1 MIDKIFR
8 LVKLLY
14 RATPSWLRILVG
26 ITISGVL
33 AWLAFREQNLEE
45 VITAFKG
52 YPVWSALLGLLLFF
66 ISLWFRAIRW
76 RVLLI
81 DEKTSTFQLF
91 LTQNAGTGINNVLP
105 IRILSEPIQLALV
118 TKRYGMKAS
127 TALATLVTEHVLDV
141 FATASL
147 MGLGVLLL
155 PEIRGFSLQMV
166 GSLVL
171 FTVSLAVLFL
181 VARGGIPGLPFIG
194 RLPYIQQWTEA
205 MASLRSEPKRLLLSF
220 VSTII
225 HWLCLGASG
234 WVLADALGMD
244 LHFLAVVVMIVAA
257 TFFVNSIPSA
267 PGALGTFE
275 YAIHITLGFFGFT
288 GGAVVPFSLS
298 MHVILFVPPA
308 CIAMFVVPQLGLG
321 LFDLRRGLS
330 KSDLSDKDDLNNQKN
345 D

>member
-14 RATPSWLRILVG
+14 RETPSWLRILVG

-155 PEIRGFSLQMV
+155 
-166 GSLVL
+166 
-171 FTVSLAVLFL
+171 
-181 VARGGIPGLPFIG
+181 
-194 RLPYIQQWTEA
+194 
-205 MASLRSEPKRLLLSF
+205 
-220 VSTII
+220 
-225 HWLCLGASG
+225 H
-234 WVLADALGMD
+234 
-244 LHFLAVVVMIVAA
+244 
-257 TFFVNSIPSA
+257 
-267 PGALGTFE
+267 
-275 YAIHITLGFFGFT
+275 
-288 GGAVVPFSLS
+288 
-298 MHVILFVPPA
+298 
-308 CIAMFVVPQLGLG
+308 
-321 LFDLRRGLS
+321 
-330 KSDLSDKDDLNNQKN
+330 
-345 D
+345 

>member
-118 TKRYGMKAS
+118 TKKYGMKAS
-127 TALATLVTEHVLDV
+127 TA
-141 FATASL
+141 
-147 MGLGVLLL
+147 
-155 PEIRGFSLQMV
+155 
-166 GSLVL
+166 
-171 FTVSLAVLFL
+171 
-181 VARGGIPGLPFIG
+181 
-194 RLPYIQQWTEA
+194 
-205 MASLRSEPKRLLLSF
+205 
-220 VSTII
+220 
-225 HWLCLGASG
+225 
-234 WVLADALGMD
+234 
-244 LHFLAVVVMIVAA
+244 
-257 TFFVNSIPSA
+257 
-267 PGALGTFE
+267 
-275 YAIHITLGFFGFT
+275 
-288 GGAVVPFSLS
+288 
-298 MHVILFVPPA
+298 
-308 CIAMFVVPQLGLG
+308 
-321 LFDLRRGLS
+321 
-330 KSDLSDKDDLNNQKN
+330 
-345 D
+345 

>member
-105 IRILSEPIQLALV
+105 IRILS
-118 TKRYGMKAS
+118 
-127 TALATLVTEHVLDV
+127 
-141 FATASL
+141 
-147 MGLGVLLL
+147 
-155 PEIRGFSLQMV
+155 
-166 GSLVL
+166 
-171 FTVSLAVLFL
+171 
-181 VARGGIPGLPFIG
+181 
-194 RLPYIQQWTEA
+194 
-205 MASLRSEPKRLLLSF
+205 
-220 VSTII
+220 
-225 HWLCLGASG
+225 
-234 WVLADALGMD
+234 
-244 LHFLAVVVMIVAA
+244 
-257 TFFVNSIPSA
+257 
-267 PGALGTFE
+267 
-275 YAIHITLGFFGFT
+275 
-288 GGAVVPFSLS
+288 
-298 MHVILFVPPA
+298 
-308 CIAMFVVPQLGLG
+308 
-321 LFDLRRGLS
+321 
-330 KSDLSDKDDLNNQKN
+330 
-345 D
+345 

>member
-118 TKRYGMKAS
+118 TKKYGMGGSEEEDKAEDKG
-127 TALATLVTEHVLDV
+127 LAGIESKITDADTRSETQGGELGSVPGYK
-141 FATASL
+141 TASIIKKQL
-147 MGLGVLLL
+147 SDPTADLINLELDILGD
-155 PEIRGFSLQMV
+155 PYY
-166 GSLVL
+166 LVQED
-171 FTVSLAVLFL
+171 FNPNVF
-181 VARGGIPGLPFIG
+181 P
-194 RLPYIQQWTEA
+194 
-205 MASLRSEPKRLLLSF
+205 RSEVNAYELDDGAIDANNGQVYLKINLLF
-220 VSTII
+220 R
-225 HWLCLGASG
+225 
-234 WVLADALGMD
+234 
-244 LHFLAVVVMIVAA
+244 
-257 TFFVNSIPSA
+257 
-267 PGALGTFE
+267 
-275 YAIHITLGFFGFT
+275 
-288 GGAVVPFSLS
+288 FS
-298 MHVILFVPPA
+298 
-308 CIAMFVVPQLGLG
+308 
-321 LFDLRRGLS
+321 
-330 KSDLSDKDDLNNQKN
+330 
-345 D
+345 